1 MKKYKLFNQSK
12 KGYDEFSVFQEK
24 YFILQNMKHYITYEK
39 Y

>member
-1 MKKYKLFNQSK
+1 MKKSKLFNQSK

-24 YFILQNMKHYITYEK
+24 YFILQNMKHYINYEK